1 MTTSADRCRQF
12 RLRVWS
18 LWLVAMLLGL
28 AVLQPTQAQSP
39 GIEELE
45 QRLQKAKEEKAR
57 RDAAAAK
64 ANANGARAA
73 SVREAQEARQATVVV
88 RTDATCA
95 SSMNCDALGNL
106 PAGISKVRVG
116 PGQKL
121 VSRVSSEEKVSFEG

>member
-1 MTTSADRCRQF
+1 MLEAPLKSSNSFFIESMESMTTSAERCRQF

-39 GIEELE
+39 SIEELE
-45 QRLQKAKEEKAR
+45 QRLQRAKEEKAR

-73 SVREAQEARQATVVV
+73 SVREA
-88 RTDATCA
+88 
-95 SSMNCDALGNL
+95 
-106 PAGISKVRVG
+106 
-116 PGQKL
+116 
-121 VSRVSSEEKVSFEG
+121 